1 MTARIDKTWPGLFL
15 SLVLLGTTVHAQPTP
30 DPELRLLLIEAVND
44 SSSFVDRFDA
54 EVWLTDM
61 SGRLT
66 RQVPDTNERLQL
78 LKQIHFEATKA
89 GLYPE
94 LVLAVIDIESN
105 FDRFA
110 ISSAGAIGLM
120 QVMPFWLNEIGRP
133 DDNLVVART
142 NLRMGCTILK
152 YYLDMENQDLIQGLA
167 RYNGSK
173 GRRKYGDKVVDRLNR
188 KWYRN

>member
-1 MTARIDKTWPGLFL
+1 MAARLDKAWPGLFL
-15 SLVLLGTTVHAQPTP
+15 ILVLFGTTIHAQPAP
-30 DPELRLLLIEAVND
+30 DPELRRLLIKAAND
-44 SSSFVDRFDA
+44 SSSFADRFDA

-61 SGRLT
+61 SGRLA

-78 LKQIHFEATKA
+78 LKQIHFEATKVD
-89 GLYPE
+89 LYPE

-120 QVMPFWLNEIGRP
+120 QIMPFWLKEIGRP
-133 DDNLVVART
+133 EDNLIVAQT

-152 YYLDMENQDLIQGLA
+152 YYLDMENQDLIRGLA

-173 GRRKYGDKVVDRLNR
+173 GRRKYGDLVIDRLNR